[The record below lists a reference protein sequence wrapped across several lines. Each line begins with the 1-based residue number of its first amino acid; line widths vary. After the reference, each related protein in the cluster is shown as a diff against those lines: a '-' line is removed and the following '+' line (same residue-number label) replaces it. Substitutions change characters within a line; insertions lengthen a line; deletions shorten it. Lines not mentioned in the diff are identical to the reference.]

1 MKSTINSHIH
11 AIVPLKIPSKSKT
24 RLSHRLT
31 RDQRSDLTIAMLVKV
46 LSALREARTVSS
58 VTVVCADRRVRSIT
72 QKCGATFLWEGH
84 RHGLNRALNFAL
96 KNLPN
101 DSPVLIIHADLPF
114 LTAKEVDQIVN
125 GAAGHPIALVPSKDK
140 TGTNAI
146 LMQVPGLIKLAFGKD
161 SFRKHLNL
169 TKKKRVS
176 CSVLRIEGVA
186 FDVDEEDD
194 LDELL
199 RRSRIKGLRPK
210 LQPPLSH

>member
-31 RDQRSDLTIAMLVKV
+31 RDQRSNLTIAMLVKV

-58 VTVVCADRRVRSIT
+58 VTVVCADRKIRSIT
-72 QKCGATFLWEGH
+72 EKCGATFLWEGH

-101 DSPVLIIHADLPF
+101 DSAVLIIHADLPF

-125 GAAGHPIALVPSKDK
+125 GAADHPIALVPSKDK

-199 RRSRIKGLRPK
+199 RRSRVKEIHPK
-210 LQPPLSH
+210 LQPPLPQ

>member
-114 LTAKEVDQIVN
+114 LTAREIDQIVN
-125 GAAGHPIALVPSKDK
+125 RAARHPVALVPSKDK

-169 TKKKRVS
+169 TKKKRLS
-176 CSVLRIEGVA
+176 CAVLRIEGVA